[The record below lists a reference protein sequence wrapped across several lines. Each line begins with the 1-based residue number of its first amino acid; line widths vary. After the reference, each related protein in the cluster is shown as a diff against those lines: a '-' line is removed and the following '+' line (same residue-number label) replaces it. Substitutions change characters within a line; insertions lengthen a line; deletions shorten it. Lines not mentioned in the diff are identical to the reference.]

1 MGALLA
7 AMEHTLKKI
16 SNQARFIKLIVDG
29 KLKIS
34 KRKRMDIVKDLKE
47 RKFDIWLPS
56 KDSAN
61 TLRDRAKATD
71 AFENEDEENEKKE
84 DENAMDVDEGEDDL
98 KKYSNGYKY
107 LLSMSLA
114 SLTMEKVAELLKKE
128 GDTLQE
134 VNALRQKTVKDLWRD
149 DLEELDKYLDEYE
162 KSYEEN
168 VKLQRKDAEKKRKKT
183 MQSKIMTKKT
193 TKRKVT
199 KGKTAKKEQSVTT
212 GMKKLFS
219 KTKVT
224 KNTNSKKKEKII
236 INKQSNTI

>member
-1 MGALLA
+1 MG
-7 AMEHTLKKI
+7 
-16 SNQARFIKLIVDG
+16 
-29 KLKIS
+29 
-34 KRKRMDIVKDLKE
+34 
-47 RKFDIWLPS
+47 
-56 KDSAN
+56 
-61 TLRDRAKATD
+61 D

-84 DENAMDVDEGEDDL
+84 DENAMDMDGGEGAL

-107 LLSMSLA
+107 LLSMSLS

-149 DLEELDKYLDEYE
+149 DLEELDKYLEEYE

-212 GMKKLFS
+212 GMKKLFP
-219 KTKVT
+219 
-224 KNTNSKKKEKII
+224 
-236 INKQSNTI
+236 